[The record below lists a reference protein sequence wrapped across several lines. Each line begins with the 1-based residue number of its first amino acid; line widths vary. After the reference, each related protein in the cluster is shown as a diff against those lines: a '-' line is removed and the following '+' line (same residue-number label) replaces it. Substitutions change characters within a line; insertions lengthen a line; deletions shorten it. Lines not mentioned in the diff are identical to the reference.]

1 MRKLV
6 VVEVEKLV
14 VMEEL
19 SSVISGKPVVHAY
32 TYLAYLLIGGGYLER
47 LNHLFL
53 IDDRGGLE
61 SPKADSIEMR
71 KLVSKE
77 DQTADIVS
85 F

>member
-1 MRKLV
+1 MSWR
-6 VVEVEKLV
+6 
-14 VMEEL
+14 L

-53 IDDRGGLE
+53 IDDN
-61 SPKADSIEMR
+61 SIEMR

>member
-1 MRKLV
+1 MSWR
-6 VVEVEKLV
+6 
-14 VMEEL
+14 L
-19 SSVISGKPVVHAY
+19 SSVISGKPVVY

>member
-1 MRKLV
+1 MSWR
-6 VVEVEKLV
+6 
-14 VMEEL
+14 L
-19 SSVISGKPVVHAY
+19 SSVISGKAVVHAY
-32 TYLAYLLIGGGYLER
+32 TYVANLFVGGGYLEQ

-53 IDDRGGLE
+53 MDDRAGFE
-61 SPKADSIEMR
+61 SPRAESIEIR

>member
-1 MRKLV
+1 MV
-6 VVEVEKLV
+6 
-14 VMEEL
+14 
-19 SSVISGKPVVHAY
+19 Y